1 MRLSEL
7 FSKWESVRSQLI
19 DAVRPLTRG
28 QIDWLPEGG
37 LNSIGDLL
45 RHIAETENWWF
56 GHLIMGKEY
65 ADITKD
71 QAPDLDSIFAE
82 LEKSHAQVLEILQKE
97 TIDSW
102 ENKLYKLPNDEEM
115 KLRVIVWHVFE
126 HEARHRG
133 QIFMMMRLQG
143 IAPPRV

>member
-1 MRLSEL
+1 MKLSEL

-19 DAVRPLTRG
+19 DAVRPLTKE
-28 QIDWLPEGG
+28 QLDWLPEGG

-56 GHLIMGKEY
+56 GHLIMGNEY
-65 ADITKD
+65 ADIIKD
-71 QAPDLDSIFAE
+71 QVPDLEGIFHE
-82 LEKSHAQVLEILQKE
+82 LEKSHARVLEILQKE

-102 ENKLYKLPNDEEM
+102 ENIQYKLPNDEM
-115 KLRVIVWHVFE
+115 IKLRVIVWHVFE